1 MLRGLAERERLT
13 VAELL
18 LELFSEEIPA
28 RMQPRAAADLRRL
41 AVDALK
47 AEGLGFETA
56 GSYVTPRRL
65 ALVIDGL
72 PTRQPD
78 RREEKRGPRAGA
90 PDRAIQGFLRANN
103 ATIEM
108 CVERDDYLY
117 LPIETQGGAVSALL
131 SDIVGSL
138 IGRLAWPK
146 SMRWGSGET
155 RWVRTLERVLCVF
168 DGEPVALDLPD
179 GIASGGVT
187 SGHRFHAPEPFA
199 VSSFAEYRDRLRAAS
214 VILDPAERRRIV
226 ADGAAALAAGE
237 GLAVRDDPGLLD
249 EITGLVEWPV
259 PLIGRIDA
267 EFMAVPDEVLITS
280 TRSHQ
285 KYLSLL
291 NPDGSLAPRFVV
303 VANLEADDGGVEIVA
318 GNERVLRARLSD
330 ARFFWDQ
337 DRKTRLDG
345 RIAALE
351 PMVFH
356 AKLGSLAQKAD
367 RLEVLAGELA
377 IFVPGADAAEA
388 RRAGRLAKADLTTEM
403 VFEFPELQGTMGGHY
418 ARHDGE
424 GEDIA
429 RAVAEHYLPVGPSGA
444 CPSAPVSVAVA
455 LADKLDT
462 LVGFFAAGERPTGSG
477 DPYALRRAALGIIR
491 LVLENGIRLPLREA
505 FRKAYWGYGET
516 VPDFETALEGGH
528 RPKLL
533 ERDLLEFFA
542 DRLKVHLRSEGVRHD
557 LIAAVFALG
566 NEDDL
571 VRLRARVD
579 ALRGFLAM
587 EDGANLLIAHKRA
600 ANIVA
605 IEEKKD
611 GIAYSGP
618 VEPAMLREPEERA
631 LSETLD
637 AVGARSAPLVAEEA
651 FDEAMTVLAGLRRPV
666 DAFFDRVK
674 VNAEDGALRANRL
687 RLLSGIRATMGGLA
701 DFSRIEG

>member
-1 MLRGLAERERLT
+1 M
-13 VAELL
+13 AELL

-28 RMQPRAAADLRRL
+28 RMQNRAAADLRRL

-56 GSYVTPRRL
+56 ESYVTPRRL
-65 ALVIDGL
+65 ALVVDGL

-78 RREEKRGPRAGA
+78 RREEKRGPRVGA
-90 PDRAIQGFLRANN
+90 PDKAIQGFLRANN

-108 CVERDDYLY
+108 CVERADYLY
-117 LPIETQGGAVSALL
+117 LPIETEGGEVSALL
-131 SDIVGSL
+131 SDIVNRL

-168 DGEPVALDLPD
+168 DGEPVELDLPD

-187 SGHRFHAPEPFA
+187 AGHRFHAPEPFA
-199 VSSFAEYRDRLRAAS
+199 VSSFAEYRDKLRAAS
-214 VILDPAERRRIV
+214 VILDPAERRRII
-226 ADGAAALAAGE
+226 ADGAAALAAAD
-237 GLAVRDDPGLLD
+237 GLTVRDDPGLLD

-259 PLIGRIDA
+259 PLIGRIDEA
-267 EFMAVPDEVLITS
+267 FMAVPEEVLITAM
-280 TRSHQ
+280 RSHQ

-291 NPDGSLAPRFVV
+291 NPVGSLAPRFVV

-356 AKLGSLAQKAD
+356 AKLGSLAQKAE

-377 IFVPGADAAEA
+377 IFVPGADASAA
-388 RRAGRLAKADLTTEM
+388 RRAGSLAKADLTTEM

-418 ARHDGE
+418 ARHDGD
-424 GEDIA
+424 GEEIA

-462 LVGFFAAGERPTGSG
+462 LVGFFAVGERPTGSG

-516 VPDFETALEGGH
+516 VPDFETAPEGGH

-571 VRLRARVD
+571 VRLRARVE
-579 ALRGFLAM
+579 ALRGFLAT

-631 LSETLD
+631 LSQTLD

>member
-1 MLRGLAERERLT
+1 M
-13 VAELL
+13 AELL

-28 RMQPRAAADLRRL
+28 RMQNRAAADLRRL
-41 AVDALK
+41 ALDALK

-65 ALVIDGL
+65 ALVVDGL

-78 RREEKRGPRAGA
+78 RREEKRGPRVGA
-90 PDRAIQGFLRANN
+90 PDKAVQGFLRANN
-103 ATIEM
+103 ATVEM
-108 CVERDDYLY
+108 CVEREDYLY
-117 LPIETQGGAVSALL
+117 LTIETEGGAVSDLL
-131 SDIVGSL
+131 SGIVNRL
-138 IGRLAWPK
+138 IGGLAWPK

-168 DGEPVALDLPD
+168 DGEPVELDLPD

-187 SGHRFHAPEPFA
+187 AGHRFHAPEPFA
-199 VSSFAEYRDRLRAAS
+199 VSCFAEYRDRLRAAS

-226 ADGAAALAAGE
+226 ADGAEALAAAD

-249 EITGLVEWPV
+249 EIAGLVEWPV
-259 PLIGRIDA
+259 PLIGRIDEA
-267 EFMAVPDEVLITS
+267 FMAVPQEVLITAM
-280 TRSHQ
+280 RSHQ
-285 KYLSLL
+285 KYVSLL
-291 NPDGSLAPRFVV
+291 DPDGSLAPRFVV
-303 VANLEADDGGVEIVA
+303 VANLAADDGGGEIVA

-337 DRKTRLDG
+337 DRRTRLDG
-345 RIAALE
+345 RLAALE
-351 PMVFH
+351 SMVFH
-356 AKLGSLAQKAD
+356 ARLGSLARKAE
-367 RLEVLAGELA
+367 RLEVLAGEIA
-377 IFVPGADAAEA
+377 GFVPGADAGAA

-418 ARHDGE
+418 ARHEGE
-424 GEDIA
+424 GEEIA

-455 LADKLDT
+455 LADRIDT
-462 LVGFFAAGERPTGSG
+462 LVGFFAVGERPTGSG

-491 LVLENGIRLPLREA
+491 LVLENGIRLKLREA

-516 VPDFETALEGGH
+516 VPDFGTALEGGH

-533 ERDLLEFFA
+533 ERDLLAFFA

-557 LIAAVFALG
+557 LISAVFALG
-566 NEDDL
+566 DEDDL

-579 ALRGFLAM
+579 ALRGFLAT

-611 GIAYSGP
+611 GIAYGGP

-631 LSETLD
+631 LSESLD
-637 AVGARSAPLVAEEA
+637 AVGARSAPLVAKEA
-651 FDEAMTVLAGLRRPV
+651 FDEAMTALAGLRRPV

-674 VNAEDGALRANRL
+674 VNADDGGLRANRL

-701 DFSRIEG
+701 DFSQIEG